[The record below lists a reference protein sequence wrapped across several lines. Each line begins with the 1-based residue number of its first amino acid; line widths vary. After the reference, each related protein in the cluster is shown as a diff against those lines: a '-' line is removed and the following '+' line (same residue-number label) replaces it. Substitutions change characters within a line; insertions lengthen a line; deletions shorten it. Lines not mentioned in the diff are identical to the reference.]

1 MADKPRSLILDLFGD
16 YLRYAD
22 AEVRLSHLTSL
33 LGAFDIAAPTVR
45 VTMSRLRREHW
56 FTTHRVG
63 REMIYRLTPELLE
76 VLDEGRQRIF
86 AAPTSEW
93 TGRWTMVVYQMSE
106 SERQERNQLRKTL
119 AWHGFGPLATSTWL
133 APGDR
138 RVEARAIV
146 DSLTQ
151 EQVVIVACVSE
162 GPDEDRDLA
171 RRCWDLNELASEYEA
186 FTRAHRTLLRRAAR
200 LRGADALVAR
210 TRLIHAYRH
219 FPFRDPRLPR
229 ELRPDPWP
237 GEDAHRLFQQ
247 AHAALGPAAREF
259 VSNVI
264 GRDLQGPE
272 PPTP

>member
-146 DSLTQ
+146 DSLTE

-162 GPDEDRDLA
+162 GPDEDRK
-171 RRCWDLNELASEYEA
+171 S
-186 FTRAHRTLLRRAAR
+186 
-200 LRGADALVAR
+200 V
-210 TRLIHAYRH
+210 
-219 FPFRDPRLPR
+219 
-229 ELRPDPWP
+229 
-237 GEDAHRLFQQ
+237 
-247 AHAALGPAAREF
+247 
-259 VSNVI
+259 V
-264 GRDLQGPE
+264 
-272 PPTP
+272 